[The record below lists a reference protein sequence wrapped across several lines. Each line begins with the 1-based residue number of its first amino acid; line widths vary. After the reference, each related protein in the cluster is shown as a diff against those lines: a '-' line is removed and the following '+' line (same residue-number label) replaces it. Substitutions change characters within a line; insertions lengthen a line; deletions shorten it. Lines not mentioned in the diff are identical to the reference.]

1 MSSADIVKSAYMI
14 DPSDGCSLVKREA
27 EAGTEIDREYWQRV
41 NQARTKNTNGKIIQI
56 KIVPEFEALTHLVL
70 GTIGFKHAEKL
81 SETFVALG

>member
-41 NQARTKNTNGKIIQI
+41 NQARTNNTHGNNTTNAKKTFWALSAGLYKSKMHGK
-56 KIVPEFEALTHLVL
+56 
-70 GTIGFKHAEKL
+70 
-81 SETFVALG
+81 

>member
-41 NQARTKNTNGKIIQI
+41 NQARTNNTHGKIIQI
-56 KIVPEFEALTHLVL
+56 KIVPDLKTHLVIITEYH
-70 GTIGFKHAEKL
+70 TIVDINK
-81 SETFVALG
+81 

>member
-41 NQARTKNTNGKIIQI
+41 NQASGSNTHG
-56 KIVPEFEALTHLVL
+56 
-70 GTIGFKHAEKL
+70 
-81 SETFVALG
+81 